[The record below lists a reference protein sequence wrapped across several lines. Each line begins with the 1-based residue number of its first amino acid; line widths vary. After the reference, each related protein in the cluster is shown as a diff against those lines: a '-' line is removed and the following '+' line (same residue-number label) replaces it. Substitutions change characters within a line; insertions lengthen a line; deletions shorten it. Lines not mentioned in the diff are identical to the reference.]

1 MGLRA
6 TEPANGPVNSMDK
19 QKSFSLL
26 LPQKPQMA
34 GGDSNYF
41 KVSLRGRLG
50 DSARAREGAKG
61 TCSRRARRPEVH
73 P

>member
-1 MGLRA
+1 VGLRA

-41 KVSLRGRLG
+41 KTVNKCTEGDFGVPFTMSSVSKKSG
-50 DSARAREGAKG
+50 K
-61 TCSRRARRPEVH
+61 H
-73 P
+73 